1 MLELF
6 KLLTVNAVFPHSL
19 TSISIIICVQSNNFR
34 IHMNKV
40 TAKMFSLFDTG
51 GEPENASEDVVIM
64 EFKVRDPEEEA
75 TLEATAAEALLQI
88 ERKMYGAAL
97 EAKGIVPGRI
107 RKYGFAF
114 EGKTIL
120 IG

>member
-1 MLELF
+1 
-6 KLLTVNAVFPHSL
+6 
-19 TSISIIICVQSNNFR
+19 
-34 IHMNKV
+34 MNKV

-64 EFKVRDPEEEA
+64 EFKVHTPGKKGESTMEE
-75 TLEATAAEALLQI
+75 TVQAALRQI
-88 ERKMYGAAL
+88 EDRHYATDL
-97 EAKGIVPGRI
+97 LAKGFPESKI

-114 EGKTIL
+114 AGKTVL

>member
-6 KLLTVNAVFPHSL
+6 KLLTVNAVFPRSL

-64 EFKVRDPEEEA
+64 EFKVHDNEYSLSPQFIHVFF
-75 TLEATAAEALLQI
+75 LVCHIHLFI
-88 ERKMYGAAL
+88 
-97 EAKGIVPGRI
+97 RI
-107 RKYGFAF
+107 FTVWCDD
-114 EGKTIL
+114 GKR